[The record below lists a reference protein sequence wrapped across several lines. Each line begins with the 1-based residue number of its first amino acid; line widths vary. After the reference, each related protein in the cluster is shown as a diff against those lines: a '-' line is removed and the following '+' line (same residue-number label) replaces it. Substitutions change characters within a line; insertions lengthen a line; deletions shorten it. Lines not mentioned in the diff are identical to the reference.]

1 MEEIN
6 GYTPPVSL
14 NLADFQDAIGDA
26 VVQAIINIGIRVNR
40 DELLKTLKYDRA
52 QYKAGYDAGFSD
64 GLIKSLHTVRCRD
77 CINYNKQ
84 RQFCEFSY
92 MKMQEDGFCSYGKRK
107 EG

>member
-1 MEEIN
+1 MEEHN
-6 GYTPPVSL
+6 GYMPPASL

-40 DELLKTLKYDRA
+40 DELLKALKYDRA

-77 CINYNKQ
+77 CINYNER
-84 RQFCEFSY
+84 RQFCEFSH
-92 MKMQEDGFCSYGKRK
+92 MKMQENGFCSYGKRN
-107 EG
+107 EE